1 MDSYINENG
10 VCYMCLCDQKF
21 PKKLTFGFLRELQQA
36 FDSQYGDRVSSA
48 ERPYEFIG
56 FGKPQTFVS
65 CS

>member
-1 MDSYINENG
+1 
-10 VCYMCLCDQKF
+10 MCLCDQKF